1 MPICLGVFHSLLWST
16 ESKACVVNEPEVVV
30 FLEFPCFLH
39 DATNVGNLI
48 SGSSAFSKPSSYTWK
63 FSVHLLLKPSL
74 KDFEQNLQFSSV
86 QSLSRVRLFE
96 NPWSTACQAS
106 LSITKFSS
114 SPQSSS
120 LLALVNGI
128 IMLSIIQTWNLGFML
143 SSSPSL
149 NNKSQILLTLF
160 CLCSLS
166 HVFTFTPIT
175 HTYDLIIPSVLSLFF
190 LLSSPT
196 SLPPTLQHL
205 TSPARDHT
213 CISCRR
219 SGVLTTGSR
228 GKSP

>member
-1 MPICLGVFHSLLWST
+1 MIQRMLAIWSLDHLL
-16 ESKACVVNEPEVVV
+16 
-30 FLEFPCFLH
+30 FLNP
-39 DATNVGNLI
+39 ARTP
-48 SGSSAFSKPSSYTWK
+48 GSSQFTYCWSLAWK
-63 FSVHLLLKPSL
+63 ILG
-74 KDFEQNLQFSSV
+74 QNLQFSSV
-86 QSLSRVRLFE
+86 QSLSHVRLFE

-106 LSITKFSS
+106 VSITKFSS

-120 LLALVNGI
+120 LLNLVNGI

-166 HVFTFTPIT
+166 HVFTFTPILT
-175 HTYDLIIPSVLSLFF
+175 LNDLVIPSFLSLFF

-219 SGVLTTGSR
+219 SVES
-228 GKSP
+228 